1 MSDRLEHVETDFPF
15 QEHYERVVRCYYGL
29 LLQES
34 LSNAG
39 VDRYVLLFLVT
50 LGRSFYKL

>member
-39 VDRYVLLFLVT
+39 VARYVLPT
-50 LGRSFYKL
+50 LLSLGLDFFKL

>member
-39 VDRYVLLFLVT
+39 VDRYVLLTLVT